1 MILSANKT
9 SVRNRIKDSS
19 TGSLVPVA
27 FNQTSG
33 PKWSAHGGTTA
44 TYSYITDEEEASL
57 LSISDG
63 IRGQSI
69 SYMLWGHLQNK
80 AEKVVIYSAKVVIRI
95 LGGVRRK
102 GR

>member
-1 MILSANKT
+1 MPAT
-9 SVRNRIKDSS
+9 
-19 TGSLVPVA
+19 
-27 FNQTSG
+27 FNQGNG
-33 PKWSAHGGTTA
+33 PKWSADGGTTA

-57 LSISDG
+57 LDISDG

-80 AEKVVIYSAKVVIRI
+80 AEKVAIYSAKIVLRI

>member
-1 MILSANKT
+1 MLAISD
-9 SVRNRIKDSS
+9 SVRGEK
-19 TGSLVPVA
+19 V
-27 FNQTSG
+27 
-33 PKWSAHGGTTA
+33 
-44 TYSYITDEEEASL
+44 
-57 LSISDG
+57 
-63 IRGQSI
+63 